1 VHTLKYSINPSDYFK
16 SDERTV
22 NIIAQN
28 YAEAEKLLVNSIGE
42 ETRFNITMHEESNF
56 EVHAIS
62 DEMQDLIYNSFKA
75 ARGEMTARKS
85 LKERLIGR

>member
-1 VHTLKYSINPSDYFK
+1 VHTLKYSINPDDYFK
-16 SDERTV
+16 SDERSV

-42 ETRFNITMHEESNF
+42 ETRFHITEHQESNF

-62 DEMQDLIYNSFKA
+62 DEMQDKIYNSFKA
-75 ARGEMTARKS
+75 ERGEMAAKKS
-85 LKERLIGR
+85 LKDRLIGR